1 MRYYLIFFFIII
13 TNILDAQ
20 VMLPAYQGVQYKN
33 LNTSVHAIN
42 DRYGGGIIIYILVS
56 GDPGYDPAVQH
67 GLIAASVDQGT
78 VRFAGT
84 TIYATT
90 YNTLGTGNANTN
102 SLVAAGGASAYAASL
117 CYNYSVVGTDGI
129 TYSDWYLPSK
139 DELNKLYLYNNSFG
153 GLTTSNYYW
162 SSSLYISGGGSTNLG
177 IWAQLFSS
185 GSLRR
190 AIPGTSYYVRAMRSF

>member
-20 VMLPAYQGVQYKN
+20 VMLPAYQGVQYKK

-42 DRYGGGIIIYILVS
+42 DNYGGGIIIYILVS

-67 GLIAASVDQGT
+67 GLIAASIDQGRVGFSST
-78 VRFAGT
+78 Y
-84 TIYATT
+84 ISATT
-90 YNTLGTGNANTN
+90 YTTLGTGNANTN
-102 SLVAAGGASAYAASL
+102 SLVAAGGATATAASL

-139 DELNKLYLYNNSFG
+139 DELNKLFLYNTSFG
-153 GLTTSNYYW
+153 GLSSYYYW
-162 SSSLYISGGGSTNLG
+162 SSSLYSGSTSSG
-177 IWAQLFSS
+177 IWGQYYLSS
-185 GSLRR
+185 PPRR
-190 AIPGTSYYVRAMRSF
+190 IPYSILCYVRAMRSF